1 MNRYEE
7 ENGPFC
13 STDLQPIQ
21 SQIPTDEW
29 IRPVAPLVENDPTLF
44 EEVAVSLVLG
54 AIIIA
59 TIVGFI
65 IPI

>member
-13 STDLQPIQ
+13 STDLRPLR
-21 SQIPTDEW
+21 SQTPTDEW
-29 IRPVAPLVENDPTLF
+29 VRPAPLVENDPSLV
-44 EEVAVSLVLG
+44 EHIAVSL
-54 AIIIA
+54 AISAVIIA

-65 IPI
+65 IPL

>member
-13 STDLQPIQ
+13 STDLRPLR
-21 SQIPTDEW
+21 SQTPTDEW
-29 IRPVAPLVENDPTLF
+29 VRPAPLVENDPTLG
-44 EEVAVSLVLG
+44 EHIAVSL
-54 AIIIA
+54 AISAVIIA

-65 IPI
+65 IPL

>member
-1 MNRYEE
+1 MNRYDE

-13 STDLQPIQ
+13 STDLKPIQ
-21 SQIPTDEW
+21 SQVPTDEW
-29 IRPVAPLVENDPTLF
+29 IRPVAPLVENAP
-44 EEVAVSLVLG
+44 SLVEHIAG
-54 AIIIA
+54 ALVVGAVIIA